1 MIYVYMY
8 ICHKSSEKGG
18 KMAEEKIITWN
29 MINWVTVVAMVV
41 TMGIAAWIILAIF
54 KKIMPTT
61 SAQTG
66 GA

>member
-1 MIYVYMY
+1 
-8 ICHKSSEKGG
+8 
-18 KMAEEKIITWN
+18 MAEEKIITWN

>member
-1 MIYVYMY
+1 
-8 ICHKSSEKGG
+8 
-18 KMAEEKIITWN
+18 MAEEKIITWN

-41 TMGIAAWIILAIF
+41 TMGIAAWIALAIF

-61 SAQTG
+61 TGPTTG